1 MAITIQNYE
10 WRLNGQGAYVATD
23 YPSAGNDISLF
34 ISPFGNRIEIPPFVK
49 EDEFVVIDKFGST
62 PGV

>member
-23 YPSAGNDISLF
+23 YPSAGNDLS
-34 ISPFGNRIEIPPFVK
+34 FVY
-49 EDEFVVIDKFGST
+49 FTFW
-62 PGV
+62 